1 MLVTQVCL
9 ARQEEPVL
17 PEGEASQ
24 VVMDQRDLRDQLANE
39 APSEFPETPVVR
51 EHPEPR
57 VRLEIAV
64 LLALEE
70 RKDRVESQERL
81 ARSELREI
89 VEQRDLQENPDVE
102 DNQESLEHPAKMVA
116 QVDQDQLDL
125 TEHPD
130 HEES

>member
-9 ARQEEPVL
+9 ERQEEPVL

-24 VVMDQRDLRDQLANE
+24 VVMDRRDLLDQLVNE
-39 APSEFPETPVVR
+39 APLEFPETPEVR
-51 EHPEPR
+51 EHLEPR

-89 VEQRDLQENPDVE
+89 VGQRDLQENPDVE